1 MSEKLNSMFEANEAQ
16 EVPTGARSL
25 AGTAQL
31 TTLANTVANEVIKK
45 IDTDLENYREKF
57 DASKSDHNA
66 MDALITELYDLTT
79 VDVQFIK
86 ELDDDTVESMLK
98 SQQSKR
104 SRSKSKVMTLDNYK
118 SMMTGAAAELLIR
131 QATGKA
137 KSATSVRRL
146 SGSIEFTAEEL
157 EKLKD
162 DQDAVKRE
170 LRNVQSKKSIMKT
183 KADFSEESERWQQ
196 LLVAEEQLKSIRTSS
211 STVKTIRVDETKDA
225 LLAEIGDTALED
237 LKPAEAKKLLQKVL
251 AAVAVKPE

>member
-16 EVPTGARSL
+16 EVTAGARSL
-25 AGTAQL
+25 TGTAQL
-31 TTLANTVANEVIKK
+31 TTLATTVANEVIKK
-45 IDTDLENYREKF
+45 IDADLESYREKF
-57 DASKSDHNA
+57 DASKNDHNA
-66 MDALITELYDLTT
+66 MDTLITELYDLTT

-86 ELDDDTVESMLK
+86 ELDEDTVESMLK

-118 SMMTGAAAELLIR
+118 SMMTGAAAELLLR
-131 QATGKA
+131 LATGKA
-137 KSATSVRRL
+137 KSATGIRRL
-146 SGSIEFTAEEL
+146 AGSVEFTTEEL
-157 EKLKD
+157 EKLKE
-162 DQDAVKRE
+162 DQEAVKRE

-196 LLVAEEQLKSIRTSS
+196 LLVAEAQLKSIRISS

-251 AAVAVKPE
+251 AAAAKSE

>member
-16 EVPTGARSL
+16 EVTTGARSL

-66 MDALITELYDLTT
+66 MDALITELYGLTT

-251 AAVAVKPE
+251 AAAAKPE

>member
-16 EVPTGARSL
+16 EVTTGARSL

-104 SRSKSKVMTLDNYK
+104 SRSKSKAMTLDNYK

-251 AAVAVKPE
+251 AAAAKPE

>member
-1 MSEKLNSMFEANEAQ
+1 MSEKLSSMFEANEAQ
-16 EVPTGARSL
+16 EVTAGARSL

-31 TTLANTVANEVIKK
+31 TTLASAVANEVIKK
-45 IDTDLENYREKF
+45 IDADLESYREKF

-66 MDALITELYDLTT
+66 MDTLITELYALTT

-86 ELDDDTVESMLK
+86 ELDEDTVESMLK

-104 SRSKSKVMTLDNYK
+104 SRAKSKVMTLDNYK
-118 SMMTGAAAELLIR
+118 SMMTGAVAELLLR
-131 QATGKA
+131 LATGKA
-137 KSATSVRRL
+137 KSATGIRRRAGSV
-146 SGSIEFTAEEL
+146 EFTTEEL
-157 EKLKD
+157 ETLKE
-162 DQDAVKRE
+162 DQEAVRRE

-183 KADFSEESERWQQ
+183 KADFNEESERWQQ
-196 LLVAEEQLKSIRTSS
+196 LLVAEEQLKGIRISS

-251 AAVAVKPE
+251 AAAAKSE

>member
-16 EVPTGARSL
+16 EVTTGARSL

-57 DASKSDHNA
+57 DASKNDHNA

-251 AAVAVKPE
+251 AAAAKPE

>member
-16 EVPTGARSL
+16 EVTTGARSL

-118 SMMTGAAAELLIR
+118 SMMTGAVAELLIR

-162 DQDAVKRE
+162 DQEAVKRE

-225 LLAEIGDTALED
+225 LLAELGDTALED

-251 AAVAVKPE
+251 AAAAAKPE

>member
-16 EVPTGARSL
+16 EVTTGARSL

-162 DQDAVKRE
+162 DQDAIKRE

-225 LLAEIGDTALED
+225 LLAELGDTALED

-251 AAVAVKPE
+251 AAAAAKPE